1 MTRVL
6 TMLAAALVALG
17 AYVATETELNAD
29 DALVVLT
36 P

>member
-1 MTRVL
+1 MAPAAR
-6 TMLAAALVALG
+6 AALAQALG

-29 DALVVLT
+29 DALVVLN